1 MAISE
6 LVIDNSASG
15 AADVTTFQLFEI
27 FRGPTSNG
35 AGRSGRVPLV
45 TRSDARLLH
54 VFKARDL
61 DLKTFQFGVEN
72 WGGEGEAPAPSP
84 PAREGSGGGV
94 AGGRA
99 RQRGR
104 RRDATSG
111 VSSQFSNLEIEIQGN
126 LEIQARIFRRC
137 VNLQTLKLEKFEKF
151 EILEIY

>member
-54 VFKARDL
+54 AFKARDL
-61 DLKTFQFGVEN
+61 DLKTFQFGVESL
-72 WGGEGEAPAPSP
+72 GGEGEAPAPSP
-84 PAREGSGGGV
+84 PAREGS
-94 AGGRA
+94 AGEGFRGETV
-99 RQRGR
+99 RRGR
-104 RRDATSG
+104 GKGLAFFG
-111 VSSQFSNLEIEIQGN
+111 LGFLEFGACNLR
-126 LEIQARIFRRC
+126 L
-137 VNLQTLKLEKFEKF
+137 
-151 EILEIY
+151 